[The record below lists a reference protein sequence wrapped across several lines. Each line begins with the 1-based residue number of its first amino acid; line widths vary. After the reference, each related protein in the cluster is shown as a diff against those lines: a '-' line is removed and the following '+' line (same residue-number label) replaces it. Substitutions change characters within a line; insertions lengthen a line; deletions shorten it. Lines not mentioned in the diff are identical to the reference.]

1 MAVEWLTPSWPVPAN
16 VRALSTLRGG
26 GASAEPYA
34 SLNLGNHVQDS
45 PAAVAEN
52 RSRLRAAAG
61 LPAEPAWL
69 AQVHG
74 VRIADL
80 DLSTA
85 GVSASGSPADGAITR
100 VPGRICAIL
109 TADCLP
115 VLMASEAG
123 DAVAAAHAG
132 WRGLAGG
139 VLEAAVRAL
148 DVAASSLIVWLGPAI
163 GPGHFEVGPEVRDEF
178 VQSDPGALTA
188 FAPNSRGRFMAD
200 LPGLARRRLEHL
212 GVTRIYGEAACTYG
226 QPELYFSYRRDGRTG
241 RQATLIWL
249 QSKYKSR

>member
-26 GASAEPYA
+26 GVSAEPYA
-34 SLNLGNHVQDS
+34 SLNLGSHVQDA

-52 RSRLRAAAG
+52 RRRLRAAAE

-69 AQVHG
+69 DQIHG
-74 VRIADL
+74 VKIANL
-80 DLSTA
+80 DSSPV
-85 GVSASGSPADGAITR
+85 GVSLSPADGAITR
-100 VPGRICAIL
+100 VPGRVCAIL

-115 VLMASEAG
+115 ILIASEAG

-148 DVAASSLIVWLGPAI
+148 DVAASSLLVWLGPAI

-178 VQSDPGALTA
+178 VQSDPGALMA

-200 LPGLARRRLEHL
+200 LPRLARRRLEHL
-212 GVTRIYGEAACTYG
+212 GITRIYGEAACTYG
-226 QPELYFSYRRDGRTG
+226 QPELYFSHRRDGRTG

>member
-34 SLNLGNHVQDS
+34 SLNLGSHVQDA
-45 PAAVAEN
+45 PAAVTEN
-52 RSRLRAAAG
+52 RRRLRAAAE

-69 AQVHG
+69 DQIHG
-74 VRIADL
+74 VKIADL
-80 DLSTA
+80 DSSPV
-85 GVSASGSPADGAITR
+85 GVSLSPADGAITR
-100 VPGRICAIL
+100 VPGRVCAIL

-115 VLMASEAG
+115 VLIASEAG

-148 DVAASSLIVWLGPAI
+148 DVAASSLLVWLGPAI
-163 GPGHFEVGPEVRDEF
+163 GPGHAHGFRSELPRPIHGRP
-178 VQSDPGALTA
+178 PGARPPPA
-188 FAPNSRGRFMAD
+188 RASRRYPD
-200 LPGLARRRLEHL
+200 LRGSRMH
-212 GVTRIYGEAACTYG
+212 VWAA
-226 QPELYFSYRRDGRTG
+226 
-241 RQATLIWL
+241 
-249 QSKYKSR
+249 